1 MKVDEAAFTRLLEVL
16 GPDRD
21 RAAERYEE
29 LRRGL
34 TRFFEWRRSADPVS
48 LVDEVMDRV
57 ARRLADGE
65 EIRGAEP
72 AGYFYGV
79 ARNVWR
85 ESVKRERRERTAIS
99 EVRPDATAAAREPDD
114 VDRETERALA
124 CLEQCLGTLPV
135 ESRGVLLQYYQ
146 DRGIM
151 RIERRRRLAEELA
164 IAAGTLRIRMLRIRD
179 RLETCVNTCVAR
191 GGVTDSKGLTPINGS
206 RDS

>member
-1 MKVDEAAFTRLLEVL
+1 MKVDEAAFARLLDVL
-16 GPDRD
+16 GPDRE

-34 TRFFEWRRSADPVS
+34 IKFFEWRRSADPVT

-65 EIRGAEP
+65 EIRAAEP

-99 EVRPDATAAAREPDD
+99 EVRPDATAAARESDD
-114 VDRETERALA
+114 VDRETEQALT
-124 CLEQCLGTLPV
+124 CLEQCLGALPV

-164 IAAGTLRIRMLRIRD
+164 IAPGALRIRMLRIRD
-179 RLETCVNTCVAR
+179 RLETCVNGCLAR
-191 GGVTDSKGLTPINGS
+191 GGVTDLRGLTPISGS